1 MILENPSAFGRG
13 VCGQHNGG
21 RGCRYFEW
29 YDPPM
34 CARAKIIIPW
44 LLRRVES
51 LEEVNKGLTVCIK
64 KLRLMLVV
72 AVMLVVW
79 LVFSGIRSY
88 FTGNNVEDPNMEY
101 YNS

>member
-1 MILENPSAFGRG
+1 
-13 VCGQHNGG
+13 
-21 RGCRYFEW
+21 
-29 YDPPM
+29 M